1 MTVFPAR
8 DRFQRPQPTTSG
20 EDMSDM
26 ERFGSG
32 GPYEDLIG
40 YSRVVRAGGLFVTAG
55 CTSVVGGELVHAGD
69 PYLQTVTA
77 FGVGIDA
84 LAAAGC
90 PREAIV
96 GTRMYVTDRSHADEV
111 GRAHHDTFSDVRPTT
126 AMIIVAGFLDARML
140 VEVELTGW
148 VSRC

>member
-1 MTVFPAR
+1 VI
-8 DRFQRPQPTTSG
+8 
-20 EDMSDM
+20 

-40 YSRVVRAGGLFVTAG
+40 YSRVVRAGDLFIVAG
-55 CTSVVGGELVHAGD
+55 CTSVVRGEFVHEGD
-69 PYLQTVTA
+69 PCQQTVTA

-90 PREAIV
+90 PREQIIL
-96 GTRMYVTDRSHADEV
+96 TRMYITDRAHADEV
-111 GRAHHDTFSDVRPTT
+111 GRAHHDVFADVRPTT

-148 VSRC
+148 AG